1 MAALTQLLHSVILEA
16 KESTVMEDLAFIAD
30 NINRSPDNLPS
41 SDQNNLDKP
50 LFHLLDKFILLNYAE
65 KVNNNNDKDKD
76 KDKDKQ
82 NNSKGI
88 FFDIQY
94 LCTLLL
100 SETLEFYFLS

>member
-1 MAALTQLLHSVILEA
+1 
-16 KESTVMEDLAFIAD
+16 MEDLALIAD

-65 KVNNNNDKDKD
+65 KVNNNNDKDK
-76 KDKDKQ
+76 Q

-100 SETLEFYFLS
+100 SETLEFYFKS